1 MKSKTP
7 ELCVIGGGAAGLAA
21 AVEAARAFQK
31 AGVPGRVTVLE
42 QLPRVGKKLL
52 ATGNGRC
59 NLTNRR
65 ASPADYFDAVDFVR
79 PAMERFSVDDTL
91 AFSPRWAFC
100 VRKRRRGVSIP

>member
-52 ATGNGRC
+52 ATGQRS
-59 NLTNRR
+59 LQ
-65 ASPADYFDAVDFVR
+65 SDQPA
-79 PAMERFSVDDTL
+79 RFSSRL
-91 AFSPRWAFC
+91 F
-100 VRKRRRGVSIP
+100 

>member
-42 QLPRVGKKLL
+42 QLPRVGK
-52 ATGNGRC
+52 
-59 NLTNRR
+59 
-65 ASPADYFDAVDFVR
+65 
-79 PAMERFSVDDTL
+79 
-91 AFSPRWAFC
+91 
-100 VRKRRRGVSIP
+100 

>member
-1 MKSKTP
+1 MKSKAP

-31 AGVPGRVTVLE
+31 AGVPRRVTVLE

-59 NLTNRR
+59 NLTNRF
-65 ASPADYFDAVDFVR
+65 ASPADYFEAADFC
-79 PAMERFSVDDTL
+79 A
-91 AFSPRWAFC
+91 PRVGALH
-100 VRKRRRGVSIP
+100 R